1 MTVLSSALTK
11 QNASSHEREIL
22 LLTLPIAAEYFQ
34 IYSRIGCQL
43 TADES

>member
-1 MTVLSSALTK
+1 MTVSPSAITK
-11 QNASSHEREIL
+11 QKASSHSRWIL